1 LPRVISL
8 QVGIAYVD
16 PALGALLSD
25 VARAA
30 AESVTV
36 EAEPAN
42 GGAASASASASASLT
57 DASDPDGTNGTSGTD
72 GMDSGAAELDEA
84 VETIV
89 VLNADDVRAL
99 LVALAATRALVR
111 DARHA
116 DDFMDGAPVAVW
128 LLFDAWEWTVDA
140 KTKNDIRVRG
150 GSGWTDLL
158 AVLDCGHLLIFFAV
172 STSVCSR
179 IVIPRSAIIYHSL

>member
-1 LPRVISL
+1 M
-8 QVGIAYVD
+8 
-16 PALGALLSD
+16 SD

-42 GGAASASASASASLT
+42 GGAASASASLT
-57 DASDPDGTNGTSGTD
+57 DANDPNGSRGIDGTD
-72 GMDSGAAELDEA
+72 GMGSGAADDDEA

-150 GSGWTDLL
+150 GR
-158 AVLDCGHLLIFFAV
+158 A
-172 STSVCSR
+172 
-179 IVIPRSAIIYHSL
+179 